1 MNVLYFLVPLALILA
16 AVGVAAFIWSVR
28 SGQFDDVETPG
39 VRVLFEDEKPARADS
54 PSKADLHVS
63 ARDHRHDAGPAK
75 DGVDPEKDNQPT

>member
-39 VRVLFEDEKPARADS
+39 VRVLFEDEKPAPANPD
-54 PSKADLHVS
+54 PEADLHVTS
-63 ARDHRHDAGPAK
+63 HDHGHQARPPQ
-75 DGVDPEKDNQPT
+75 DGVDAEKGDQPT